1 MLKRIRCEDATM
13 GMYVRGFEGN
23 WLSHPFWKRRFL
35 ISSAKDLARVQAGQ
49 VAVVIDTS
57 RGRDVAVSQVAG
69 FAAVDRTATK
79 GRFGRAD
86 KARAA
91 ELAQR
96 CTGVVKTLFDDCRLG
111 RTIDTAA
118 ILSMVDDIAGALMD
132 NMPAFLSVTRLK
144 AKDEATYT
152 HSVAVCA
159 LMISLAREMAIPSY
173 EVREL
178 GMAGLL
184 HDIGKAIV
192 SDEILHKLTPLTPEE
207 WAQIRRHPTFGHE
220 MLSQTP
226 GLPPVALDVCLH
238 HHERLDG
245 TGYPSGLTEA
255 GISRAVRM
263 ASVCD
268 VYDAMTSIRSYK
280 RGMSPLE
287 AVTAMDAADGH
298 FDRAILFRLMRNI
311 GVYPTGKLVRLGGN
325 RLAITLPPHPNGL
338 GSIFRAFYSTI
349 DTKFT
354 RYEDIILSDQMSC
367 DDAVAAEDP
376 TAWFAADWSTM
387 ATAIMAGRRVDR
399 EALSASNLPSKIALA
414 RQ

>member
-1 MLKRIRCEDATM
+1 M
-13 GMYVRGFEGN
+13 GMFVRGFEGK
-23 WLSHPFWKRRFL
+23 WLSHPFWKNHFL
-35 ISSAKDLARVQAGQ
+35 ISSEEKLARVRTGQ
-49 VAVVIDTS
+49 IAVIIDTS
-57 RGRDVAVSQVAG
+57 RGLDVAVPQGES
-69 FAAVDRTATK
+69 AATKQMATK

-86 KARAA
+86 TTRAA

-118 ILSMVDDIAGALMD
+118 ILLMVDEISGELVH
-132 NMPAFLSVTRLK
+132 NMPAFLAVTRLK

-159 LMISLAREMAIPSY
+159 LMISLAREMGVPPY

-192 SDEILHKLTPLTPEE
+192 SDDILHKPTPLTREE
-207 WAQIRRHPTFGHE
+207 WAQIKRHPTFGYE
-220 MLSQTP
+220 MLSRTP

-245 TGYPSGLTEA
+245 TGYPSSLIEA
-255 GISRAVRM
+255 DISRAVRM

-280 RGMSPLE
+280 KGMSPLE
-287 AVTAMDAADGH
+287 AITAMDAVDGH
-298 FDRAILFRLMRNI
+298 FDRTILFRFMRNI
-311 GVYPTGKLVRLGGN
+311 GVYPAGKLVRLGGN

-338 GSIFRAFYSTI
+338 GCVFRAFYSTT
-349 DTKFT
+349 DTRFT
-354 RYEDIILSDQMSC
+354 RYEDIILAEHVSC

-376 TAWFAADWSTM
+376 ITWFHADWSTIG
-387 ATAIMAGRRVDR
+387 AAIMAGRRVDCN
-399 EALSASNLPSKIALA
+399 ALFTRNLPPEIATA
-414 RQ
+414 S